1 MDVIDIDAVPFVERA
16 HVRSGRMRLK
26 TLATGEPGTPG
37 NFALMLSH
45 TPEGYASPRHRHN
58 FDQVRFQLEGDFDF
72 GPDGVM
78 RPGSIAYFPEG
89 TRYGPQSDEHS
100 SLTLVLQ
107 FGGASGA
114 GYVSE
119 EQYQKA
125 AHALGER
132 GTFAGGVYTQLKTGG
147 GKINKDAYE
156 AVWEEV
162 NGRPLVYPEPRYAR
176 AVFIEPDGFVWTADP
191 DQPGVRVK
199 ALGEFTERRTRLAL
213 YSLEP
218 GATLPLADRSLY
230 FVIDGS
236 GDVDGTPIRRH
247 TTIHLKAGERSEA
260 RAGALCELLHIG
272 LPRFD

>member
-1 MDVIDIDAVPFVERA
+1 
-16 HVRSGRMRLK
+16 MRVK

-45 TPEGYASPRHRHN
+45 TPDGYASPRHRHN

-78 RPGSIAYFPEG
+78 HPGSIAYFPEG
-89 TRYGPQSDEHS
+89 TRYGPQTDDDS

-119 EQYQKA
+119 AQYQTA
-125 AHALGER
+125 AAALAQR
-132 GTFAGGVYTQLKTGG
+132 GTFAGGAYTVLKADG
-147 GKINKDAYE
+147 GKINRDAYE
-156 AVWEEV
+156 AVWEVV

-176 AVFIEPDGFVWTADP
+176 AVFIEPGGFAWTPCAER
-191 DQPGVRVK
+191 PGVCVK
-199 ALGEFTERRTRLAL
+199 ALGVFTERRTRLVL
-213 YSLEP
+213 YRLEP
-218 GATLPLADRSLY
+218 GATLPLDDCSLY

-236 GDVDGTPIRRH
+236 GEVGAAPFRRH
-247 TTIHLKAGERSEA
+247 ATIYLKTAERAEV
-260 RAGALCELLHIG
+260 RAKSACELLHIG